1 VYRAADISL
10 ANFCWN
16 HSRGRALYF
25 AQGEDQSLA
34 RTVCVSHLEVAE
46 MSNTGELQAA
56 VPTKASQG
64 LTSRNNYLGTSMQ
77 VSAALGHVGNPVHR
91 TGSYF
96 RRSWPYAV
104 MGLGAVAT
112 LVWNAFL
119 VYAVIILVIKE

>member
-1 VYRAADISL
+1 
-10 ANFCWN
+10 
-16 HSRGRALYF
+16 
-25 AQGEDQSLA
+25 
-34 RTVCVSHLEVAE
+34 